1 MIVELTEGQQEA
13 KIRESRLRVA
23 LEEAPE
29 TLAHLRALIEGND
42 GRGERGEVFTYART
56 PLLTHVADDADLA
69 FSLLVR
75 WVARWSRVLDVT
87 LPNQAV
93 KFYRTKNSEPLG
105 FAAGTTP
112 ESARLLT
119 DYLTSWLRGHGDEI
133 SRRDDAAQYQDQ
145 VARMV
150 WQIRSARG
158 LTKPREVTRA
168 LVRECPYGHLEVTA
182 VYFGEPLVQA
192 ELRGE
197 FDFPNATADER
208 RDPTTKAG
216 RQILDAVE
224 GVRVRCGYC
233 GWSARPKVS
242 EIAGWLG

>member
-1 MIVELTEGQQEA
+1 MITELTVAQQEA

-56 PLLTHVADDADLA
+56 PLLTHVADDADA
-69 FSLLVR
+69 AYTLLVK
-75 WVARWSRVLDVT
+75 WSVMWARRLEVT
-87 LPNQAV
+87 PPKSAARFFRPKVQKV
-93 KFYRTKNSEPLG
+93 LG
-105 FAAGTTP
+105 FPAGTTP
-112 ESARLLT
+112 ERASLMTTALS
-119 DYLTSWLRGHGDEI
+119 SWLLWNTDEI
-133 SRRDDAAQYQDQ
+133 GRRDDAQPYQDQ
-145 VARMV
+145 VARTI

-182 VYFGEPLVQA
+182 VYFGEPLMQA
-192 ELRGE
+192 EMRGE

-208 RDPTTKAG
+208 RDPTTRAG